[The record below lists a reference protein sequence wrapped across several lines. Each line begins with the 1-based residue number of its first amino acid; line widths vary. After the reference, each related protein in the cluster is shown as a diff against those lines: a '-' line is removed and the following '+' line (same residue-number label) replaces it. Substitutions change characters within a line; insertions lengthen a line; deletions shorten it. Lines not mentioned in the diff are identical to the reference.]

1 MSTQVQ
7 LRYFLYPL
15 LIMKKLI
22 NKASLY
28 KREKKKKNGVLSHA
42 KSVPPY
48 TATKEE
54 FKDT

>member
-15 LIMKKLI
+15 LIMKKLV